1 MSLRPRETHS
11 LPPLQRL
18 AERCQPCTPT
28 DKRYESLAYARF
40 DNILQQGNWTT
51 CAICLA
57 ELAGPAHALPGHSV
71 ATVVLKKTCGHI
83 FHFECLRDWARAH
96 LECPLC
102 RTPMDAAERQELLP
116 TLEELYAEVRRHLL
130 QFIQDLNAGGY
141 DEGWNRIE
149 DAFDEDQGGAP
160 SSAPLIQA
168 IETAFAT
175 EKGLE
180 VQAFGPPGDNDLYD
194 PRREE
199 KPTAGGLGVAEIVVW
214 FGFADLVGEY
224 VDPEA
229 EGYHGIYNTPLMAA
243 SGRGHVAIVDLLLAA
258 GADPSYQHMQHTRY
272 AGWTALM
279 WACVQGH
286 ADVVARLVAAGADV
300 HAENKE
306 YGNRDAITCAIE
318 FNNVD
323 AARALLDADVSAV
336 EGALDR
342 SGYEQ
347 GSALDFAE
355 DHGDV
360 EMVTLLETAMVA
372 HFNWSPLMYACYK
385 EDLDAV
391 ERALQVTTANI
402 NDMAEQRV
410 MDGEAWTPLMMAS
423 YRDTPAIVA
432 RLLQVPGIDLN
443 ARSTNSDWTA
453 LEIAEQYGGGF
464 EMATLLRAAMGLPAP
479 EPPPS
484 LGLDDEWHE
493 LLAQLEQTP
502 QTWPP
507 SQ

>member
-18 AERCQPCTPT
+18 AERCQPCAPT

-40 DNILQQGNWTT
+40 DNILQKGNWTT

-224 VDPEA
+224 VNPNTEFH
-229 EGYHGIYNTPLMAA
+229 EGIYDTPLEAA
-243 SGRGHVAIVDLLLAA
+243 SARGHVAIVDLLLAA
-258 GADPSYQHMQHTRY
+258 GADPSYQQMQHTRY
-272 AGWTALM
+272 ASWTALM
-279 WACVQGH
+279 WACARGH
-286 ADVVARLVAAGADV
+286 ADIAARLVAAGADIFEQNV
-300 HAENKE
+300 NF
-306 YGNRDAITCAIE
+306 DSQTAIRYAVLGSYID
-318 FNNVD
+318 VV
-323 AARALLDADVSAV
+323 RVLLRADVAAV
-336 EGALDR
+336 GGALVTTISNER
-342 SGYEQ
+342 
-347 GSALDFAE
+347 SALDYAAE
-355 DHGDV
+355 IGDI

-372 HFNWSPLMYACYK
+372 HFKWSPLMYACYK

-402 NDMAEQRV
+402 NDMAEQLLF
-410 MDGEAWTPLMMAS
+410 DDDAWTPLMMAS
-423 YRDTPAIVA
+423 YRWSAAIVA

-443 ARSTNSDWTA
+443 ARSTQFGGSGQTA
-453 LEIAEQYGGGF
+453 LEIAELDGAPD
-464 EMATLLRAAMGLPAP
+464 EVTTLLRAAMG
-479 EPPPS
+479 PPS
-484 LGLDDEWHE
+484 R
-493 LLAQLEQTP
+493 Q
-502 QTWPP
+502 PP